1 MRPIQLAVVF
11 DQHISVGGGYQQSLN
26 AALLT
31 RDLPDDLVEVSYF
44 TTLKENVY
52 TLSTYGINATL
63 INLSIAGKIWSEIRA
78 KVHNRFLH
86 TLLCLDRFPSPFEK
100 VLLNHKIE
108 LVYFLSPCKWARYLE
123 KLNFIT
129 TVWDLCHLDAP
140 EFPEVR
146 WKNELQ
152 LRETNYNSLLN
163 RANAIFVDSEYG
175 KQNLSFRYCI
185 PLNRVHVLPFQPA
198 FSIRSGACV
207 TNANPVNI
215 HEKYSL
221 SSPYVFYPAQFWA
234 HKNHVY
240 LIEGL
245 LALEESYGQK
255 VGAIFSGGDQGTRS
269 YIEEYVIKMGLQ
281 DRVRFVGFVPDHE
294 LLELYL
300 QSIALV
306 MPTYFGP
313 TNLPPLEAFH
323 LGVPVLYPDLDGLRD
338 QVDDAALLMD
348 LSDPES
354 MALHLSNLLSDSD
367 LRNKLVAA
375 GFRRAAYFDSF
386 DRIGLL
392 KKIISDFR
400 YRRLCWK

>member
-1 MRPIQLAVVF
+1 M
-11 DQHISVGGGYQQSLN
+11 
-26 AALLT
+26 
-31 RDLPDDLVEVSYF
+31 
-44 TTLKENVY
+44 
-52 TLSTYGINATL
+52 
-63 INLSIAGKIWSEIRA
+63 
-78 KVHNRFLH
+78 
-86 TLLCLDRFPSPFEK
+86 
-100 VLLNHKIE
+100 
-108 LVYFLSPCKWARYLE
+108 
-123 KLNFIT
+123 
-129 TVWDLCHLDAP
+129 
-140 EFPEVR
+140 
-146 WKNELQ
+146 
-152 LRETNYNSLLN
+152 
-163 RANAIFVDSEYG
+163 
-175 KQNLSFRYCI
+175 
-185 PLNRVHVLPFQPA
+185 
-198 FSIRSGACV
+198 
-207 TNANPVNI
+207 
-215 HEKYSL
+215 
-221 SSPYVFYPAQFWA
+221 FYPAQFWA

-245 LALEESYGQK
+245 LALEESCGQK

-269 YIEEYVIKMGLQ
+269 YIEEYVINTGLQ